1 MLVNVVPEV
10 YADLLVLKVLLENLV
25 PLVAEVCLV
34 LTDLQVL
41 KVRTETEVKLVP
53 PVPRVNLEILV
64 VPEPQVFRVSEVLLA
79 GEEDGDQWVRTE
91 SRESLDKTERME
103 NLDHKVC
110 LDFPVLWALEVTRD
124 RWENRELRE
133 ILDHPVYRDL
143 EVILARMVF
152 PVHLDLMDLQA
163 RLVKEEC
170 REVLD
175 PEASKE
181 CQDPQVKMVCL
192 ERMENKVC
200 KDRQV

>member
-1 MLVNVVPEV
+1 
-10 YADLLVLKVLLENLV
+10 
-25 PLVAEVCLV
+25 
-34 LTDLQVL
+34 
-41 KVRTETEVKLVP
+41 
-53 PVPRVNLEILV
+53 
-64 VPEPQVFRVSEVLLA
+64 
-79 GEEDGDQWVRTE
+79 
-91 SRESLDKTERME
+91 ME

-152 PVHLDLMDLQA
+152 PVHLDLTDLQA
-163 RLVKEEC
+163 RLGKEEC